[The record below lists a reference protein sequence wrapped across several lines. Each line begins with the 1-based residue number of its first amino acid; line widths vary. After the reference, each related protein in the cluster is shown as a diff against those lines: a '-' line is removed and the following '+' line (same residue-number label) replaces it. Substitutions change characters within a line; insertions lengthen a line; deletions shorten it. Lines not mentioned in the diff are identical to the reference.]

1 MELFEEVEYNGREW
15 KGLALRAEL
24 VRGRVFEGCKFVKC
38 SFREVEF
45 TECIFRGCSFRN
57 CDMGMVHLKGSEFSE
72 ARFEGCQLIGV
83 NWTETTW
90 EKGVFLKP
98 ADFTKWAL
106 NHSSFLGLN
115 LRKVNL
121 TRCTAQDVDFAEANL
136 SGADCSYTDFL
147 DSRFLHT
154 DLSEADFTGAQNYAI
169 SPTQNTLK
177 KTKFSL
183 PEAMALLYGLDIVL
197 TEYTSN

>member
-1 MELFEEVEYNGREW
+1 
-15 KGLALRAEL
+15 
-24 VRGRVFEGCKFVKC
+24 
-38 SFREVEF
+38 
-45 TECIFRGCSFRN
+45 
-57 CDMGMVHLKGSEFSE
+57 
-72 ARFEGCQLIGV
+72 LIGI
-83 NWTETTW
+83 NWTDTAW

-98 ADFTKWAL
+98 ADFIHCAL

-115 LRKVNL
+115 LRKVGL

-136 SGADCSYTDFL
+136 TAADCSYTDFQ

-154 DLSEADFTGAQNYAI
+154 DLSEADFTGATNYAI
-169 SPTQNTLK
+169 SPNQNTLK

-197 TEYTSN
+197 TEYST